1 MAEAGGNGSPVPA
14 PAKPAKPKKGRLVS
28 NEQPLED
35 FHRLVEG
42 EGDVFRKAIQDLGAV
57 VKENVEGSFSRS
69 AFPLA
74 IECLKAMRE
83 TALVYE
89 EVETYNAWVS
99 LRSSGVV
106 LHSWFENGRSCAQV
120 SRRTRNI
127 HQSTQV
133 QAQGLLEWWVT
144 IGNEIW
150 FSDVEKAGKEVGP
163 ISDEEA
169 KAALDDYEDWA
180 WRRGDDDM
188 M

>member
-1 MAEAGGNGSPVPA
+1 VSIRSRGHGLPCCGPFTYHSIDIDDLFDEEVKGEPSTPSKGTAKGEPSQRNSDRKPRIPDDDEDMAEAGGNGSPVPA

-89 EVETYNAWVS
+89 EVETYNALVS

-106 LHSWFENGRSCAQV
+106 LHS
-120 SRRTRNI
+120 
-127 HQSTQV
+127 
-133 QAQGLLEWWVT
+133 
-144 IGNEIW
+144 
-150 FSDVEKAGKEVGP
+150 
-163 ISDEEA
+163 
-169 KAALDDYEDWA
+169 
-180 WRRGDDDM
+180 
-188 M
+188 